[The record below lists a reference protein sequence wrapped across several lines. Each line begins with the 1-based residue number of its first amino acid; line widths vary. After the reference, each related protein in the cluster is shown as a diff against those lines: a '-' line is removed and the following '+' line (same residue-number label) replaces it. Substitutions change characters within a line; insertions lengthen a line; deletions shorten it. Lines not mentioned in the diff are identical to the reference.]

1 MARVAVMV
9 HTMAFLVT
17 WKWAA
22 SVSTRKTTT
31 KKSNASRVQPRKL
44 AVTACHWPDL
54 EGGTSCSGLEIEA
67 VSFSSF
73 LGTVTGKCTT
83 RRLGLRRRQCAEGSA
98 MKAANGRLTTR
109 QAGKYAAVRTAAPI
123 FFLQGRLQT
132 PRRRGGE

>member
-44 AVTACHWPDL
+44 AVTACHWSDF

-73 LGTVTGKCTT
+73 LGTVTGEVYNEEIGFAPKTV
-83 RRLGLRRRQCAEGSA
+83 RRRQRDEGGER
-98 MKAANGRLTTR
+98 KAYHKTGRKVRGRPHGCPHFLPSG
-109 QAGKYAAVRTAAPI
+109 QAPETPP
-123 FFLQGRLQT
+123 
-132 PRRRGGE
+132 PRR